1 MEKHGSH
8 LEQINVALFQRTE
21 VYGKWMHL
29 SLLLDDVVEKMLQKQ
44 EQHAGGKAN
53 G

>member
-1 MEKHGSH
+1 ME
-8 LEQINVALFQRTE
+8 ITRE
-21 VYGKWMHL
+21 VLMQL
-29 SLLLDDVVEKMLQKQ
+29 SIEEILLLDDVVEKMLQKQ